1 MQIIASAASTF
12 DQCAAGDLTNHGY
25 GRPPTKE
32 NNMQA
37 RMGYT
42 LAALV
47 AALMFPPTREGN
59 EAALDRP
66 ARVKTGHRT
75 ARTRSQ
81 QKKRIRAR
89 QQGHAKRRGCRL

>member
-1 MQIIASAASTF
+1 
-12 DQCAAGDLTNHGY
+12 
-25 GRPPTKE
+25 
-32 NNMQA
+32 MQA

-42 LAALV
+42 LAAIV
-47 AALMFPPTREGN
+47 AALMFPATTEGN
-59 EAALDRP
+59 RAIQRRP

-81 QKKRIRAR
+81 QKKRIHAR